1 LTTVAG
7 ASSRDICIR
16 ICSMEIIEGSVSEYG
31 IRRMVFQD
39 GVVVHLCVST
49 GCYFLTRFVLSC

>member
-1 LTTVAG
+1 
-7 ASSRDICIR
+7 
-16 ICSMEIIEGSVSEYG
+16 MEIIEGSVSEYG

-49 GCYFLTRFVLSC
+49 AAIF